1 MKPKISVDAKEEAY
15 ERLDSLANLIRKDEI
30 AFDQAAQMFSYDKNT
45 RNNGG
50 IAINAN
56 TMSSKFSIEEV
67 DPDVSKIITK
77 MNINEISEPFETIDT
92 KNQQQVYKII
102 KLLKKIDSHKAN
114 LQDDYQT
121 LAELYLAKKKEQVL
135 EEWIAERQSQTYIRI
150 DRTYANCNFN
160 FDNWIK

>member
-1 MKPKISVDAKEEAY
+1 
-15 ERLDSLANLIRKDEI
+15 
-30 AFDQAAQMFSYDKNT
+30 
-45 RNNGG
+45 
-50 IAINAN
+50 
-56 TMSSKFSIEEV
+56 MSSKFSIEEV